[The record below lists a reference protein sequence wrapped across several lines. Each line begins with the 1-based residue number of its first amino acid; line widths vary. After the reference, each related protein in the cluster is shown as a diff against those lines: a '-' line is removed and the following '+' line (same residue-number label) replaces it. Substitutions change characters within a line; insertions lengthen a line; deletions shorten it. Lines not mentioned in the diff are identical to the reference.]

1 MHPKE
6 SITDTSSLKWTY
18 DDIKEWSFSQ
28 IFLISS
34 SVLLSSVPCRI
45 PPIASYKSSDVL
57 KSSWPSSNIPEKI
70 HSNVFS
76 LKKWHTRTGEYVKGD
91 GRFYIIWKNT
101 VNRPGFEARL
111 LDSLVRC
118 STILNQMDTTEH
130 QNETQECP
138 VWVHSF
144 LTCVWSRISSVF
156 TQYLFR
162 VYSGSNNRTQLLG
175 FT

>member
-6 SITDTSSLKWTY
+6 SITDTSSLQWTY
-18 DDIKEWSFSQ
+18 NDIKEWSFSQ

-70 HSNVFS
+70 HSNVFT

-101 VNRPGFEARL
+101 VNRPGFEPRL

-118 STILNQMDTTEH
+118 STILNCSTKWIQ
-130 QNETQECP
+130 QNTRMEPKSVQSGSTL
-138 VWVHSF
+138 F
-144 LTCVWSRISSVF
+144 LHVYDLGSVLYLLSIYFVF
-156 TQYLFR
+156 T
-162 VYSGSNNRTQLLG
+162 LG
-175 FT
+175 LIIEPSF